1 MLVIAALGLSLTSY
15 GQQQAQPLAPT
26 LDQHRPA
33 TAAPTQPAPQATPA
47 PAQGVT
53 PSPNPSYNPTYNPV
67 FKPGYQR
74 PITNQYGR
82 PLGQGQPIRQWVQGE
97 SVPNAQNIIIILD
110 ASESMNDEINGVPK
124 MTLAKQAIMQT
135 LGNLP
140 PNVRVGLRVYGHQV
154 VSRGLFSSGGKN
166 CQQTELIIPL
176 GFNNRQE
183 INQRVQSIQAVGM
196 TPISLALMRSVS
208 QDFYNSPG
216 ENMII
221 LVSDGRET
229 CDANPCDVAL
239 SLARSNVKV
248 RVNSVG
254 FGIKDP
260 VAQDQLRCVAA
271 ATKGRF
277 YDAQTAAQLA
287 DGLNKSMTS
296 VNAKIV
302 GH

>member
-1 MLVIAALGLSLTSY
+1 MKGFALETASLRLHPVPVYPNGPALRWNRYWLGSMLVIAALGLSLTSY

-176 GFNNRQE
+176 GFNNRQKSASGCSPF
-183 INQRVQSIQAVGM
+183 R
-196 TPISLALMRSVS
+196 PWHDPHLAGPDALCL
-208 QDFYNSPG
+208 PG
-216 ENMII
+216 F
-221 LVSDGRET
+221 L
-229 CDANPCDVAL
+229 
-239 SLARSNVKV
+239 
-248 RVNSVG
+248 
-254 FGIKDP
+254 
-260 VAQDQLRCVAA
+260 
-271 ATKGRF
+271 
-277 YDAQTAAQLA
+277 
-287 DGLNKSMTS
+287 
-296 VNAKIV
+296 
-302 GH
+302 